1 MNKMIKKMMA
11 YGIGLSMI
19 IGLTGCGDGAG
30 STGTASTVSSG
41 KKTVWKYATAGYP
54 GDSLDAYALELER
67 QIEDAFPDVD
77 FQVYGSEQLGDDD
90 ARLELLQ
97 SGGVEF
103 AQVAAP
109 FIGNVLPEAQVFAL
123 AFVFPDD
130 SKLTAKILHEG
141 KAVEKLDQLMIDQGI
156 QPLDWYNED
165 FSCWSCNKK
174 IEKLEDMKGLKI
186 RVMNSDTDIN
196 NVKAMGANPTPLSY
210 SEVYSALQLNQ
221 VDGQQN
227 PLMVIYNNKYYEV
240 QDYVTLSN
248 HEVVCDLA
256 TCSTS
261 FWNSLSEEDQNKLKD
276 IFASVNEYAIDNQA
290 EQSEKALQ
298 GIKDSGTEIV
308 EISDD
313 ERARFKE
320 AAQSSYDAFEKNV
333 GDSGKEILD
342 LLQQDVADMSK

>member
-1 MNKMIKKMMA
+1 
-11 YGIGLSMI
+11 
-19 IGLTGCGDGAG
+19 
-30 STGTASTVSSG
+30 
-41 KKTVWKYATAGYP
+41 
-54 GDSLDAYALELER
+54 
-67 QIEDAFPDVD
+67 
-77 FQVYGSEQLGDDD
+77 
-90 ARLELLQ
+90 
-97 SGGVEF
+97 
-103 AQVAAP
+103 
-109 FIGNVLPEAQVFAL
+109 
-123 AFVFPDD
+123 
-130 SKLTAKILHEG
+130 
-141 KAVEKLDQLMIDQGI
+141 
-156 QPLDWYNED
+156 
-165 FSCWSCNKK
+165 
-174 IEKLEDMKGLKI
+174 
-186 RVMNSDTDIN
+186 
-196 NVKAMGANPTPLSY
+196 MGANPTPLSY

-313 ERARFKE
+313 ERTRFKE

>member
-1 MNKMIKKMMA
+1 M
-11 YGIGLSMI
+11 
-19 IGLTGCGDGAG
+19 
-30 STGTASTVSSG
+30 
-41 KKTVWKYATAGYP
+41 
-54 GDSLDAYALELER
+54 
-67 QIEDAFPDVD
+67 
-77 FQVYGSEQLGDDD
+77 
-90 ARLELLQ
+90 
-97 SGGVEF
+97 
-103 AQVAAP
+103 
-109 FIGNVLPEAQVFAL
+109 FAL

-130 SKLTAKILHEG
+130 SKLTAKILHDG
-141 KAVEKLDQLMIDQGI
+141 KAVEKLDQLLIDQGI